1 MEKMDITAKTTL
13 GELLAILG
21 LKPGQKKK
29 GKTPTRLKLTTSE
42 EPLVQVYGSTL
53 YASGYALYENGLG
66 RHSVIWLPYCTNFTY
81 YFNKLRDAEKDYLRE
96 SAEVPDKALLETSWA
111 TIVTLFGEERI
122 TQSMNRGFGNADP
135 SADGDSIDEENENEP
150 EDEDMEGRNFVW
162 DDETLGVDPLDAVI
176 RRENREEMLAAMTD
190 KQREVFVLYHKY
202 GWTQQKIADTLGI
215 SKMSVCER
223 MKQAKKQN
231 ESLCKQKIFLIIFLL
246 TPYKH
251 PSETV
256 YSRGS

>member
-1 MEKMDITAKTTL
+1 MEKMNITAKTSLSEVITL
-13 GELLAILG
+13 LD

-42 EPLVQVYGSTL
+42 EPLVQIHGSTL

-66 RHSVIWLPYCTNFTY
+66 RHSVVWLPYCVNFTY

-96 SAEVPDKALLETSWA
+96 RSEVSDKALMETSWA
-111 TIVTLFGEERI
+111 TITALFGEERI

-135 SADGDSIDEENENEP
+135 SADGDSIDEENEDEP
-150 EDEDMEGRNFVW
+150 EAEDMEGRNFVW
-162 DDETLGVDPLDAVI
+162 YDETLGVDPLDAVI

-202 GWTQQKIADTLGI
+202 GWTQQQIADKLGI

-223 MKQAKKQN
+223 LKQAKSKMRTFV
-231 ESLCKQKIFLIIFLL
+231 SKKFF
-246 TPYKH
+246 
-251 PSETV
+251 
-256 YSRGS
+256 